1 MKRSRSSNA
10 WLREHL
16 SDSYVR
22 RAQIEGYRSRA
33 AYKLAEID
41 DRDHLIRPG
50 SLIIDLGA
58 APGGWSQ
65 LASER
70 LKGNG
75 RIIAVDVLDM
85 PPLPEVLFVRGD
97 FADPGVLRQIEA
109 LLAGQR
115 VDLVLSDMSPN
126 ISGIAIRD
134 QALAADL
141 AARAL
146 DFARRWLKPDGALL
160 VKVFQGYEFAKL
172 LTEMR
177 KGFGVVLTRKPGAS
191 RDRSAELYLLGRMP
205 KT

>member
-10 WLREHL
+10 WLREHM

-70 LKGNG
+70 LKGHG
-75 RIIAVDVLDM
+75 RIIAVDLLDM

-97 FADPGVLRQIEA
+97 FADPGVLRQIET

-160 VKVFQGYEFAKL
+160 VKVFQGCEFAKL

-177 KGFGVVLTRKPGAS
+177 KGFGAVLTRKPGAS

-205 KT
+205 KS

>member
-22 RAQIEGYRSRA
+22 RARLEGYRSRA

-75 RIIAVDVLDM
+75 RIIAVDLLDM

-97 FADPGVLRQIEA
+97 FADPGVLRQIET

-160 VKVFQGYEFAKL
+160 VKVFQGREFANL
-172 LTEMR
+172 LAEMR
-177 KGFGVVLTRKPGAS
+177 RGFGAVLTRKPVAS

-205 KT
+205 KS